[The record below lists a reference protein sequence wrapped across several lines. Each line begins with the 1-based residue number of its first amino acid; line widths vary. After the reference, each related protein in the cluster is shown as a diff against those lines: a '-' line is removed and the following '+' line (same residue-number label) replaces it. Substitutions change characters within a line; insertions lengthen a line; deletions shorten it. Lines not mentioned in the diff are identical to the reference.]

1 MATRTAV
8 SNRLIYGGR
17 TPLSFP
23 TYPEYNVPLK
33 TNIFPLSW
41 LWAITYTRP
50 SIATV
55 TDNEWV
61 IREVLTW
68 EIRYKWAR
76 RVRNGILY
84 SQALNDPSW
93 LTWRSTVTLD
103 TQTIN
108 WIPVFRLIND
118 AVMGTHLISKNV
130 SFSFVAWNKYI
141 LSCIAKAGTSNYI
154 QLLVATGVSTEY
166 VNFDLSTGTATA
178 WNTTQAK
185 AELLSD
191 WFYRIS
197 LSITAVASWTFW
209 AFYSVINSASASRS
223 WGYSWAWEY
232 ICLTATQFEDVT
244 GQSIQTVWE
253 YVSTNVLTAFPF
265 HWSGVDGVKCFDTTL
280 TGAKIDDS
288 ILDGFQNEGWRTNL
302 FLQSNNFTVT
312 WAKNA
317 PQLVI
322 TPNAAIWPD
331 GAMSM
336 TKLSPGAGASLQSIV
351 GSVAATAAFHTY
363 TVYARA
369 WENRFLQ
376 LLTAGT
382 LSAGYVNFDLL
393 TGTVW
398 ASSLWTG
405 IIEPVDWFPWLY
417 RCIATTDI
425 LVATTAGAHIHQVP
439 TSTTGRAGNVSGNG
453 TDWLYIWW
461 AQFEL
466 WLFASSYIPTT
477 IATVPRSPDYLTYNA
492 INVISN
498 FGTVYAEVKLNQ
510 LSTVDRRAI
519 SLSGNNNNR
528 FLLRAADTSNNRAG
542 TLVWNGSAVL
552 TIYQTGG
559 GDQTRR
565 KMAADWTNGGVS
577 DFYMNGVKYGTVSW
591 ANVIATQIDIGSTSS
606 GSANL
611 FGTIRNVKI
620 WKSARTDAE
629 MLALTTL

>member
-76 RVRNGILY
+76 RVRNQFLC
-84 SQALNDPSW
+84 SQDFSNLVWNYVNLTPTHWQDDPFGGKTATL
-93 LTWRSTVTLD
+93 LTD
-103 TQTIN
+103 
-108 WIPVFRLIND
+108 D
-118 AVMGTHLISKNV
+118 ATNGTHRVGQTVPFITGDIY
-130 SFSFVAWNKYI
+130 NKAIYV
-141 LSCIAKAGTSNYI
+141 KAGTAQYFQI
-154 QLLVATGVSTEY
+154 IVDATVSTEY
-166 VNFDLSTGTATA
+166 VNFDLSNGTITAGTGTISSVPGYSGWYRCS
-178 WNTTQAK
+178 WNYT
-185 AELLSD
+185 
-191 WFYRIS
+191 S
-197 LSITAVASWTFW
+197 LSSGSKIVWFRM
-209 AFYSVINSASASRS
+209 INSPTSNRTDS
-223 WGYSWAWEY
+223 YAWTGST
-232 ICLTATQFEDVT
+232 LTIAFAQSQDVT
-244 GQSIQTVWE
+244 GQSIKTPAE

-351 GSVAATAAFHTY
+351 GSVAATAAGHTY

-417 RCIATTDI
+417 RCIAITDI